1 MPTNHSS
8 SSAFNLL
15 DDTHS
20 KKIVT
25 LTTYSW
31 DVESTHDLIDSK
43 YLKKFLNNLI
53 NVLQM

>member
-1 MPTNHSS
+1 MPTNNSS

-15 DDTHS
+15 NGTHS

-31 DVESTHDLIDSK
+31 DVKSTHDLIDSK
-43 YLKKFLNNLI
+43 YLKISLNNF
-53 NVLQM
+53 N